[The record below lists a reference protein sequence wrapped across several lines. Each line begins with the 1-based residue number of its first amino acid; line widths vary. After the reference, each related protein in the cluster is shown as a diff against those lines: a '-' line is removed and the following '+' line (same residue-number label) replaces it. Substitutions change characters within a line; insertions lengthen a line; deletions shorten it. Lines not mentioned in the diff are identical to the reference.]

1 MFHDRRLAAIL
12 FTDIVGYTSMMQK
25 DEFHALTIV
34 RRHNSVVQ
42 ENSKKHGGEVV
53 NFYGDGCLAIFPS
66 ACEAVQS
73 AVDIQKELRNE
84 PVVQVRIGLHIG
96 EVFFEDGKVIGDG
109 VNVASRVQSLG
120 QENTIL
126 VSGEIMDKI
135 KNRSEFKTVS
145 LGSFEFKN
153 VDRPMEIFAL
163 DCESLHV
170 PKRETLE
177 GKLKPGSSKDIQK
190 VKSKTIPAIIALLAF
205 VLISAFAYNQFFR
218 ENEYTGLDKS
228 IAVLPFENT
237 GLDSNYEYLSDGIPR
252 DIINKLSKISAIQT
266 VTGWASVRIY
276 KKTLKGIKEIA
287 GELGVSS
294 ILTGTI
300 QKHADNLHIIAEL
313 IDVKTGKRIWGDDF
327 NSKMGELF
335 IIQSE
340 VAQKISDALKS
351 HLTADEKISIN
362 KNYTENIDAYK
373 YYTKGRF
380 LMDKR
385 NRENFDSAEANFNK
399 ALSIDPNYAL
409 AYAGLADCYT
419 INQKGL
425 SQVEAIPI
433 AREYARKALSL
444 DSNLSEAL
452 ATMSFIQVVFDH
464 NWKEA
469 KKTLEKALALN
480 PNYPLAHIF
489 YGNLLQYSGENTSR
503 GLSEIKKALSLDPL
517 SSAYSWVLG
526 RNYYYSGKYDSA
538 HLQLKKTLILEPN
551 SASAKGFIALTFL
564 AEKKPAEALDYIK
577 QLPVDGNNPQQE
589 YQIFYLNHAYALMGD
604 FNRARAELDKLT
616 NDKTILNK
624 HFHIAQ
630 GLVYLGEYD
639 KAIDE
644 LEKAYNDRE
653 LRLSY
658 FIHVNPVFEPI
669 KNMPRF
675 IALKRKMN
683 LQ

>member
-96 EVFFEDGKVIGDG
+96 EIFFEDGKVIGDG

-120 QENTIL
+120 QGNTIL

-145 LGSFEFKN
+145 LGLFEFKN

-163 DCESLHV
+163 DCESLYV
-170 PKRETLE
+170 PKRDTIE
-177 GKLKPGSSKDIQK
+177 GKLKPDSSKNKQK
-190 VKSKTIPAIIALLAF
+190 VQHKTRPTIIALIAF
-205 VLISAFAYNQFFR
+205 FLISVFAYYQFFR
-218 ENEYTGLDKS
+218 ENGYTGIEKS

-327 NSKMGELF
+327 NSKMGDLF

-351 HLTADEKISIN
+351 HITEEEKISIK
-362 KNYTENIDAYK
+362 KNYTENIEAYK
-373 YYTKGRF
+373 HYTKGRF
-380 LMDKR
+380 FMDKR
-385 NRENFDSAEANFNK
+385 NKENFDSAEANFNK
-399 ALSIDPNYAL
+399 ALLIDPNYAL
-409 AYAGLADCYT
+409 AYVGLADCYT

-425 SQVEAIPI
+425 TQMEAVPI
-433 AREYARKALSL
+433 AREYAKKALLL

-452 ATMSFIQVVFDH
+452 TTMSFIQVVLDY

-469 KKTLEKALALN
+469 KKTLEKAMALN
-480 PNYPLAHIF
+480 PNYPLAHIY
-489 YGNLLQYSGENTSR
+489 YGNLLHFSGESTSR
-503 GLSEIKKALSLDPL
+503 GLFETKKALRLEPL
-517 SSAYSWVLG
+517 SSAVNWVLG
-526 RNYYYSGKYDSA
+526 RNYFLSGYYDSA
-538 HLQLKKTLILEPN
+538 YVQLKKTLILEPN
-551 SASAKGFIALTFL
+551 SISARGVMAMTFL
-564 AEKKPAEALDYIK
+564 AEKKPAEALDFIK
-577 QLPVDGNNPQQE
+577 QLPLNGNNPQQE
-589 YQIFYLNHAYALMGD
+589 YQIFYLNNAYALLGD
-604 FNRARAELDKLT
+604 SARARVELEKLII
-616 NDKTILNK
+616 DKTTINK
-624 HFHIAQ
+624 HCLIAQ
-630 GLVYLGEYD
+630 GHVFLGEYA
-639 KAIDE
+639 KAIKE
-644 LEKAYNDRE
+644 LEMAYADRE
-653 LRLSY
+653 LRLY
-658 FIHVNPVFEPI
+658 FITVNPLFKPI
-669 KNMPRF
+669 RNMPGF
-675 IALKRKMN
+675 IALKQKMN